1 MNRIKELRK
10 SKKLTMSE
18 LGELVGGLAQSTISL
33 YESGKRQPD
42 QATLIKIADFFGVTV
57 DYLLGREPSEDDKR
71 IQSIG
76 GFTVPDKYL
85 IPVVGQVVAG
95 KPVESPENIEGYVYI
110 EHKNAQDY
118 FALRVSGD
126 SMINAGIVP
135 GALLIVHKQ
144 NTANNGDIIVA
155 SVDGES
161 TVKRYKENASAVF
174 LMPEN
179 SAYNPILITDKT
191 AFYIFGKVVEVR
203 VSL

>member
-10 SKKLTMSE
+10 TKKITQ
-18 LGELVGGLAQSTISL
+18 GEIARVLKVQQSTISHW
-33 YESGKRQPD
+33 ENEKTEID
-42 QATLIKIADFFGVTV
+42 KATLLNLSDFFGVSV
-57 DYLLGREPSEDDKR
+57 DYLLGHDVSEEEKR
-71 IQSIG
+71 IQAIG
-76 GFTVPDKYL
+76 GFNVPDKYL
-85 IPVVGQVVAG
+85 IPIVGQVVAG

-126 SMINAGIVP
+126 SMINAGILP

-155 SVDGES
+155 SVDNES
-161 TVKRYKENASAVF
+161 TVKRYKENAGAVF

-179 SAYNPILITDKT
+179 SAYNPILITEKT

>member
-1 MNRIKELRK
+1 MNKIKELRK
-10 SKKLTMSE
+10 INKITQDKLSKSLKIARSTLAMYEIGKSE
-18 LGELVGGLAQSTISL
+18 
-33 YESGKRQPD
+33 PD
-42 QATLIKIADFFGVTV
+42 QATLIKIADYFGVSV
-57 DYLLGREPSEDDKR
+57 DYVLGHDVSEEEKR
-71 IQSIG
+71 IQAIG
-76 GFTVPDKYL
+76 GFNVPDKYL

-110 EHKNAQDY
+110 EQKNAQDY

-155 SVDGES
+155 SIDGES
-161 TVKRYKENASAVF
+161 TVKRYKENAGAVF

-179 SAYNPILITDKT
+179 SAYSPILITEKT
-191 AFYIFGKVVEVR
+191 AFYIFGKVVEIR

>member
-1 MNRIKELRK
+1 MNNLKAVRK
-10 SKKLTMSE
+10 SKGLT
-18 LGELVGGLAQSTISL
+18 QSDVAKFIGISQNN
-33 YESGKRQPD
+33 YSYWENGKVKID
-42 QATLIKIADFFGVTV
+42 NATLLKLADFFGVSV
-57 DYLLGREPSEDDKR
+57 DYLLGREPSEEDKR
-71 IQSIG
+71 IQAIG
-76 GFTVPDKYL
+76 GFNVPDKYL
-85 IPVVGQVVAG
+85 IPIVGQVVAG

-110 EHKNAQDY
+110 EHKNAQEY

-135 GALLIVHKQ
+135 GSLLIVHKQ
-144 NTANNGDIIVA
+144 NTAYSGDIIVA

-161 TVKRYKENASAVF
+161 TVKRYKENAGAVF

-179 SAYNPILITDKT
+179 SAYNPILITEKT

>member
-1 MNRIKELRK
+1 MNKIKELRK
-10 SKKLTMSE
+10 INKITQDKLSKSLKIARSTLAMYEIGKSE
-18 LGELVGGLAQSTISL
+18 
-33 YESGKRQPD
+33 PD
-42 QATLIKIADFFGVTV
+42 QATLIKIADYFGVSV
-57 DYLLGREPSEDDKR
+57 DYVLGHDISEEEKR
-71 IQSIG
+71 IQAIG
-76 GFTVPDKYL
+76 GFNVPDKYI

-126 SMINAGIVP
+126 SMINAGILP

-155 SVDGES
+155 SIDGES
-161 TVKRYKENASAVF
+161 TVKRYKENAGAVF

-179 SAYNPILITDKT
+179 SAYSPILITEKT
-191 AFYIFGKVVEVR
+191 AFYIFGKVVEIR

>member
-126 SMINAGIVP
+126 SMINAGIVH

-179 SAYNPILITDKT
+179 SAYNPILITEKT

>member
-1 MNRIKELRK
+1 MNKIKELRK
-10 SKKLTMSE
+10 SKKITQEKMASQLNI
-18 LGELVGGLAQSTISL
+18 ARSTLSM
-33 YESGKRQPD
+33 YEINKSQPD
-42 QATLIKIADFFGVTV
+42 NATLIKIADYFGVSV
-57 DYLLGREPSEDDKR
+57 DYVLGREPSEEDKR
-71 IQSIG
+71 IQAIG
-76 GFTVPDKYL
+76 GFNVPDKYL
-85 IPVVGQVVAG
+85 IPIVGQVVAG

-110 EHKNAQDY
+110 EHKNAQEY

-144 NTANNGDIIVA
+144 NTAYSGDIIVA

-161 TVKRYKENASAVF
+161 TVKRYKENAGAVF

-179 SAYNPILITDKT
+179 SAYNPILITEKT

>member
-1 MNRIKELRK
+1 MNKIRELRK
-10 SKKLTMSE
+10 AKKISMKE
-18 LGELVGGLAQSTISL
+18 LGQAIGGYAESTISL
-33 YESGKRQPD
+33 YENNKRQPD
-42 QATLIKIADFFGVTV
+42 QATLIKLADFFGVSV
-57 DYLLGREPSEDDKR
+57 DCVLGRDVSEEEKR
-71 IQSIG
+71 IQAIG
-76 GFTVPDKYL
+76 GFNVPDKYL

-155 SVDGES
+155 SIDGES
-161 TVKRYKENASAVF
+161 TVKRYKENAGAVF

-179 SAYNPILITDKT
+179 SAYSPILITEKT
-191 AFYIFGKVVEVR
+191 AFYIFGKVVEIR

>member
-95 KPVESPENIEGYVYI
+95 KPVESPENIEGYFYI

-179 SAYNPILITDKT
+179 SAYNPILITEKT
-191 AFYIFGKVVEVR
+191 DFYIFGKVVEVR

>member
-42 QATLIKIADFFGVTV
+42 QATLIKLADFFGVTV

-71 IQSIG
+71 IKSIG

-161 TVKRYKENASAVF
+161 TVKRYKENAGAVF

-179 SAYNPILITDKT
+179 SAYNPILITEKT

>member
-1 MNRIKELRK
+1 MNNLRFLRK
-10 SKKLTMSE
+10 RKGLTQTDVANFI
-18 LGELVGGLAQSTISL
+18 GISQNN
-33 YESGKRQPD
+33 YSYWENGKVKID
-42 QATLIKIADFFGVTV
+42 NATLIKLADYFGVSI
-57 DYLLGREPSEDDKR
+57 DYLLGRELGEDDKH
-71 IQSIG
+71 IQEIG

-144 NTANNGDIIVA
+144 NTAFNGDIVVA
-155 SVDGES
+155 SIDGES
-161 TVKRYKENASAVF
+161 TVKRYKENNDAIF
-174 LMPEN
+174 LIPEN
-179 SAYNPILITDKT
+179 SAYSPILITEKT
-191 AFYIFGKVVEVR
+191 AFYIFGKVIEVR

>member
-1 MNRIKELRK
+1 MNKIKELRK
-10 SKKLTMSE
+10 INKITQDKLSKSLKIARSTLAMYEIGKSE
-18 LGELVGGLAQSTISL
+18 
-33 YESGKRQPD
+33 PD
-42 QATLIKIADFFGVTV
+42 QATLIKIADYFGVSV
-57 DYLLGREPSEDDKR
+57 DYVLGHDVSEEEKR
-71 IQSIG
+71 IQAIG
-76 GFTVPDKYL
+76 GFNVPDKYL
-85 IPVVGQVVAG
+85 IPVVGQVIAG

-155 SVDGES
+155 SIDGES
-161 TVKRYKENASAVF
+161 TVKRYKENAGAVF

-179 SAYNPILITDKT
+179 SAYSPILITEKT
-191 AFYIFGKVVEVR
+191 AFYIFGKVVEIR

>member
-1 MNRIKELRK
+1 MNKIRELRK
-10 SKKLTMSE
+10 AKKISMKE
-18 LGELVGGLAQSTISL
+18 LGQAIGGYAESTISL
-33 YESGKRQPD
+33 YENNKRQPD
-42 QATLIKIADFFGVTV
+42 QATLIKIADFFGVSV
-57 DYLLGREPSEDDKR
+57 DYVLGREPSEEDKR
-71 IQSIG
+71 IQAIG
-76 GFTVPDKYL
+76 GFNVPDKYL
-85 IPVVGQVVAG
+85 IPIVGQVVAG

-135 GALLIVHKQ
+135 GSLLIVHKQ
-144 NTANNGDIIVA
+144 NTAYSGDIIVA

-161 TVKRYKENASAVF
+161 TVKRYKENAGAVF

-179 SAYNPILITDKT
+179 SAYNPILITEKT

>member
-1 MNRIKELRK
+1 MNKIRELRK
-10 SKKLTMSE
+10 AKKVSMKE
-18 LGELVGGLAQSTISL
+18 LGQAIGGYAESTISL
-33 YESGKRQPD
+33 YENNKRQPD
-42 QATLIKIADFFGVTV
+42 QATLIKLADFFGVSV
-57 DYLLGREPSEDDKR
+57 DYLLGREPSEEDKR

-76 GFTVPDKYL
+76 GFNVPDKYL
-85 IPVVGQVVAG
+85 IPIVGQVVAG

-135 GALLIVHKQ
+135 GSLLIVHKQ

-161 TVKRYKENASAVF
+161 TVKRYKENAGAVF

>member
-1 MNRIKELRK
+1 MNLIRELRK
-10 SKKLTMSE
+10 SKKITMKEFGHIIGVSE
-18 LGELVGGLAQSTISL
+18 AAISH
-33 YESGKRQPD
+33 YETNKRQPD
-42 QATLIKIADFFGVTV
+42 QATLIKIADFFGVSV
-57 DYLLGREPSEDDKR
+57 DYLLGREVSEDDKR
-71 IQSIG
+71 IQAIG

-110 EHKNAQDY
+110 EQKNAQDF

-161 TVKRYKENASAVF
+161 TVKRYKENNGAVF

-179 SAYNPILITDKT
+179 SAYSPILITEKT
-191 AFYIFGKVVEVR
+191 PFYIFGKVVEIR